1 MTKKEDVR
9 QFGLIGRNID
19 YSFSRRYFAE
29 KFEREQL
36 PNCRYDNFDLKE
48 IDQVTAVLNGAQKIA
63 GLNVTIPYKKA
74 IIPFLDH
81 ISPEA
86 KQINAVNTICRRK
99 EGWVGYN
106 TDCYGFERSLE
117 AILPQWPEKALILGT
132 GGAAAA
138 VKFVLDQHQVAHT
151 SVSRSPSEGEI
162 HYDDINAEV
171 LDTTFLI
178 INTTPLGTFPNTDV
192 APSLPYGLL
201 RPKHLLFDLIYNPAE
216 TLFLKKGKENGAQ
229 TLNGSQ
235 MLVFQAEKA
244 WELWNL

>member
-48 IDQVTAVLNGAQKIA
+48 IDQVTAILNGAQKIA

-86 KQINAVNTICRRK
+86 KQINAVNTICRRN

-117 AILPQWPEKALILGT
+117 AILREPICFTSRSHSSFLFRNWLYQENMAR
-132 GGAAAA
+132 
-138 VKFVLDQHQVAHT
+138 
-151 SVSRSPSEGEI
+151 SVSSVCLQNFRSF
-162 HYDDINAEV
+162 A
-171 LDTTFLI
+171 
-178 INTTPLGTFPNTDV
+178 
-192 APSLPYGLL
+192 
-201 RPKHLLFDLIYNPAE
+201 
-216 TLFLKKGKENGAQ
+216 
-229 TLNGSQ
+229 
-235 MLVFQAEKA
+235 
-244 WELWNL
+244 